1 MKPPAQR
8 LAIIVQHRRFQIEN
22 FSVDYQAMRVSVR
35 QIARVA
41 APIKHRDRRIETAA
55 DSMSI
60 DAVSEMRSIPEGLSR
75 WAQGSNFSDQFV
87 GQNIISIQRQHPF
100 SRQCRFSQR
109 KIPLRRMTL
118 KFMLDN
124 ARLGKA
130 LDDLQSFIITETI
143 DHDDLARP
151 AQLL

>member
-1 MKPPAQR
+1 
-8 LAIIVQHRRFQIEN
+8 
-22 FSVDYQAMRVSVR
+22 
-35 QIARVA
+35 
-41 APIKHRDRRIETAA
+41 
-55 DSMSI
+55 
-60 DAVSEMRSIPEGLSR
+60 
-75 WAQGSNFSDQFV
+75 
-87 GQNIISIQRQHPF
+87 
-100 SRQCRFSQR
+100 
-109 KIPLRRMTL
+109 MTL